1 MAMSFNPLRL
11 APPLCLAP
19 IAGLMLLGG
28 CDTVHPNGSLDPG
41 FGETARYNAALQ
53 TIDPDPQV
61 AEGAAMPGDNGAV
74 GAAAAK
80 RYRTDTV
87 KPVERVQT
95 SITTTG
101 SAGPR

>member
-1 MAMSFNPLRL
+1 MAMSFNFRRL
-11 APPLCLAP
+11 APF
-19 IAGLMLLGG
+19 AGLMLSALNLSG

-41 FGETARYNAALQ
+41 FGETARYNAELQ

-61 AEGAAMPGDNGAV
+61 AAGAAMPGDNGAV

-95 SITTTG
+95 STTTTG
-101 SAGPR
+101 GGAGPR

>member
-1 MAMSFNPLRL
+1 MAMSFKPLRL

-19 IAGLMLLGG
+19 IAGLMLVAG
-28 CDTVHPNGSLDPG
+28 CDTLYPNGSLDPG

-53 TIDPDPQV
+53 TIDPDPRV
-61 AEGAAMPGDNGAV
+61 ASGASQPGDNGAV

-87 KPVERVQT
+87 KPVEQVQT
-95 SITTTG
+95 STTVVG
-101 SAGPR
+101 SGPN

>member
-1 MAMSFNPLRL
+1 MAMSFNPMRL
-11 APPLCLAP
+11 APLLCLAP

-28 CDTVHPNGSLDPG
+28 CDTIHPNGSPDPG
-41 FGETARYNAALQ
+41 FGETARYNAAIQ

-61 AEGAAMPGDNGAV
+61 AASAAQPGDNGAV
-74 GAAAAK
+74 GAAAAR

-95 SITTTG
+95 STAGG

>member
-1 MAMSFNPLRL
+1 MAMSFKPMR
-11 APPLCLAP
+11 LAP
-19 IAGLMLLGG
+19 IAAFMLFAA

-41 FGETARYNAALQ
+41 FGETARYNAAIQ
-53 TIDPDPQV
+53 IIDPDPPVV
-61 AEGAAMPGDNGAV
+61 AGAAMPGDNGAI

-95 SITTTG
+95 STGATGG
-101 SAGPR
+101 SAGPN

>member
-1 MAMSFNPLRL
+1 MAMSFNFRRL
-11 APPLCLAP
+11 APF
-19 IAGLMLLGG
+19 AGLMLSALILSG

-53 TIDPDPQV
+53 IIDPDPRV
-61 AEGAAMPGDNGAV
+61 AENAAKPGDNGAV

-87 KPVERVQT
+87 KTIERVQT
-95 SITTTG
+95 STDSSSSG
-101 SAGPR
+101 SR

>member
-1 MAMSFNPLRL
+1 MAMSFKPMRL
-11 APPLCLAP
+11 VPVAA
-19 IAGLMLLGG
+19 LMLPALLLSG
-28 CDTVHPNGSLDPG
+28 CDTVHPNGSVDPG
-41 FGETARYNAALQ
+41 FGETARYNAALMI
-53 TIDPDPQV
+53 IDPEPRV
-61 AEGAAMPGDNGAV
+61 AENAAMPGDNGAV

-95 SITTTG
+95 SSTAA

>member
-1 MAMSFNPLRL
+1 MAMSFKPMRL
-11 APPLCLAP
+11 APSLGLAP
-19 IAGLMLLGG
+19 IAGLMLVAG
-28 CDTVHPNGSLDPG
+28 CDTVHPNGSVDPG

-53 TIDPDPQV
+53 IIDPDPQV
-61 AEGAAMPGDNGAV
+61 AANAAQPGANGAV

-95 SITTTG
+95 SSTTA

>member
-19 IAGLMLLGG
+19 IAGLMLVAG

-41 FGETARYNAALQ
+41 FGETARYTAALQ
-53 TIDPDPQV
+53 TIDPDPRV
-61 AEGAAMPGDNGAV
+61 AANAAQPGDNGAV

-87 KPVERVQT
+87 KKVERVQT
-95 SITTTG
+95 STDSTSSG
-101 SAGPR
+101 R